1 MKAVAA
7 STRNNNLSTMVSGSD
22 NSTSAT
28 HSSLNI
34 KVPQGGRLVGLL
46 GVKRDRS
53 DRSDRE
59 TLSHH
64 PSDSSKHQR
73 SSKSLDDLFN
83 KTETSPSLYW
93 LPLTEE
99 EAEEK
104 NAKLIYQKDNT
115 CYPFRDNGSC
125 PRGYQCRFNH
135 YTIEKAL
142 IVSSS

>member
-7 STRNNNLSTMVSGSD
+7 STRNTNLSLGSE
-22 NSTSAT
+22 NSTSKAENLT
-28 HSSLNI
+28 
-34 KVPQGGRLVGLL
+34 VPQGGGSGGGRLVGLL

-53 DRSDRE
+53 DRSERE
-59 TLSHH
+59 PTDL
-64 PSDSSKHQR
+64 SKHQR

-93 LPLTEE
+93 LPLAEE

-104 NAKLIYQKDNT
+104 NARIIYQKDNT

-142 IVSSS
+142 IVSS